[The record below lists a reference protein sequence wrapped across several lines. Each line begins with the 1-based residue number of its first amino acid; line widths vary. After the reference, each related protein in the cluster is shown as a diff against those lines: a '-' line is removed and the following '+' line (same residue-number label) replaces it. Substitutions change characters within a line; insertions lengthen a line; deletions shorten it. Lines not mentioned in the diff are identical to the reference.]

1 MFNVPDFLQTGLPIH
16 HKVQDKLP
24 LKRERQAF
32 HSEARNPDLSK
43 WQSGS
48 QLNRWP
54 KGDRKRKQQPETKT
68 NHRMTHNLY
77 VLSTLLGCESEL
89 QSQLNVVFIISQF
102 I

>member
-1 MFNVPDFLQTGLPIH
+1 M
-16 HKVQDKLP
+16 
-24 LKRERQAF
+24 REGPASRSDAM
-32 HSEARNPDLSK
+32 NPDLSK

-77 VLSTLLGCESEL
+77 VLSTLLGCENEL